1 MDNFVKKVNNFHIKI
16 SAVFLVIFLVAVIT
30 QVVTRILGIAMVW
43 TQDVAMYSFIWSV
56 FMGGTAMV
64 YPEKHFA
71 FTSLID
77 KTKNEKV
84 KTVLHL
90 IIVLCMLFFM
100 VIMFYYGVI
109 ITKRFWNYK
118 WVNLPQLKR
127 GWTWICLPISASF
140 GCFYL
145 IDKTIK
151 DVHTLVFGGNK

>member
-1 MDNFVKKVNNFHIKI
+1 MDNFVKKINSIHIFV
-16 SAVFLVIFLVAVIT
+16 SAVFLAIFLVAVIT
-30 QVVTRILGIAMVW
+30 QVITRLLGIAMLW

-77 KTKNEKV
+77 KTESEKV
-84 KTVLHL
+84 KTIIHL
-90 IIVLCMLFFM
+90 AIMLLMLFFLA
-100 VIMFYYGVI
+100 IMFYYGII

-118 WVNLPQLKR
+118 WVNLPQMKR
-127 GWTWICLPISASF
+127 GWTWLCMPVSAAL
-140 GCFYL
+140 GCIYL

-151 DVHTLVFGGNK
+151 DVNSLIRGNK